1 MIHSANNKSCSATVN
16 LTLHAVGVDHELAK
30 VGRNRI
36 VLRSAIELPPC
47 DGVLSITID
56 GHTLNSQFGCPRA
69 LRWIHQWLPL
79 PPVAEV
85 GFRPLACRIP

>member
-56 GHTLNSQFGCPRA
+56 GHTTQQSIR
-69 LRWIHQWLPL
+69 LPQGASVDS
-79 PPVAEV
+79 PIVATS
-85 GFRPLACRIP
+85 ACG